1 MAMDMFTAGTT
12 YSPYTGNTPITQI
25 DTNITDMYDGAKNL
39 QAQITRA
46 QWEDYKL
53 RYAPIMENLID
64 SVTGSNSSAMTQ
76 QVINNAT
83 SAVDS
88 AYANARGTA
97 QRMAGAYGLSIPQ
110 YSKTSSA
117 LDKAKE
123 KVNAINQTRRAIG
136 DRNMAL
142 ATGLNLGGQT

>member
-39 QAQITRA
+39 QSQVTRA

-53 RYAPIMENLID
+53 RYAPIVENLVD
-64 SVTGSNSSAMTQ
+64 SVTGPNAAARTQ
-76 QVINNAT
+76 QVVNNA
-83 SAVDS
+83 SNAIDS
-88 AYANARGTA
+88 AYANSRASA
-97 QRMAGAYGLSIPQ
+97 QRMAGAYGLSIPRSSQ
-110 YSKTSSA
+110 TSSA
-117 LDKAKE
+117 LDKARE

-136 DRNMAL
+136 DRNLAI
-142 ATGLNLGGQT
+142 ATGLNIGGQT